1 MTEFKSGSVRANGV
15 NFHYLEEGQG
25 PLVLCMHGFPDHAYS
40 FSYLLPELANSGFRG
55 VAPFM
60 RGYAPTE
67 VPKDGRYQTAVLAQ
81 DVLALIDALG
91 DGKAAVVGHDWGAS
105 AAYGAAILGPEK
117 VTKLVTIASSHSG
130 ADEIYN
136 FDYLRGT
143 WHSYYFQ
150 MLYAGET
157 VAYNNFT
164 FIEDWWRNASPEWDI
179 PKDVLEKVKETFG
192 KPGVVEAALNY
203 YRHSLNS
210 DLTDPKLGDSQRK
223 IDSSPVTVSTL
234 ALHGTRDRPRRL
246 ECFEKMDSFFTGG
259 LDKVVIPGTGHF
271 LHQERPKEANLKI
284 LEFLTHER

>member
-1 MTEFKSGSVRANGV
+1 MAEFKTDSVRANGV

-40 FSYLLPELANSGFRG
+40 FRHLLPELAKSGFRG

-67 VPKDGRYQTAVLAQ
+67 VPVDGRYQTAVLGQ
-81 DVLALIDALG
+81 DILALIDALG
-91 DGKAAVVGHDWGAS
+91 EARAAVVGHDWGAN

-117 VTKLVTIASSHSG
+117 VTKLVTIASSHPG
-130 ADEIYN
+130 ADETYN

-150 MLYAGET
+150 MPFAGET
-157 VAYNNFT
+157 VAYNNYA

-179 PKDVLEKVKETFG
+179 PKEVLDKVKETFK

-203 YRHSLNS
+203 YRHSVNPQLVDSEMS
-210 DLTDPKLGDSQRK
+210 DIQRK
-223 IDSSPVTVSTL
+223 VDSSTVTVPTL

-259 LDKVVIPGTGHF
+259 LEKVVIPDTGHF
-271 LHQERPKEANLKI
+271 LHQERPEEANLKI
-284 LEFLTHER
+284 LEFLTHE